1 MASQLQHVN
10 NVTNNLGLAAAALLG
25 VAYRTEFSDDDKDSI
40 MQALDD
46 LFSWTVRES
55 DMARDHMFWD
65 DGQEV
70 KDSAIA
76 LARKLIKLAV
86 TFNGTDEQMSM
97 IFMAGFQV
105 FDMCESLFEHC
116 HELARCHELLPDG
129 SFGEREMQDAV
140 FENSNASLRYW
151 DRV

>member
-10 NVTNNLGLAAAALLG
+10 KITNDLGLAAAALLG
-25 VAYRTEFSDDDKDSI
+25 VAYRTEFSGDDKAVT

-46 LFSWTVRES
+46 LFGWSCRES
-55 DMARDHMFWD
+55 DMARDHLFWD

-70 KDSAIA
+70 KPSAEA
-76 LARKLIKLAV
+76 LARQLVSISV
-86 TFNGTDEQMSM
+86 TFSGTDEQMSM
-97 IFMAGFQV
+97 IFMAGFKL

-116 HELARCHELLPDG
+116 HELARGRELLPDG
-129 SFGEREMQDAV
+129 SFGDRLMQDAV
-140 FENSNASLRYW
+140 FGNSNASLRYW